1 MKQSKLIISLGA
13 LILFTGCVEVTFS
26 EPMPFNRR
34 DKTHFPNSWLG
45 EWTSAAQGDDLQEHL
60 TINSQYV
67 TFGTDNDA
75 LVLGTESVLR
85 KFAGYHILSIKSEDS
100 ERWNLLFAKRSKDI
114 LHIYEFDGKD
124 KEKAA
129 IWEEILSTNEG
140 GAFEVVKKKDGVQEK
155 VSEYKLNPEN
165 NRIFRKLIKKG
176 GLTHMGDYVR

>member
-26 EPMPFNRR
+26 EPMPLNRR

-45 EWTSAAQGDDLQEHL
+45 EWTSASQGDDLEEHL

-67 TFGTDNDA
+67 SFGTETDA
-75 LVLGTESVLR
+75 LVLGTENVLR
-85 KFAGYHILSIKSEDS
+85 KFAGYHILSTRSEDS
-100 ERWNLLFAKRSKDI
+100 DRWNLLLAKRSKDV
-114 LHIYEFDGKD
+114 LHVYKFDGSD

-129 IWEEILSTNEG
+129 IWEEILSSNEG
-140 GAFEVVKKKDGVQEK
+140 VGFEAVKKKDGAQEK

-165 NRIFRKLIKKG
+165 NRIFRTLIQKG